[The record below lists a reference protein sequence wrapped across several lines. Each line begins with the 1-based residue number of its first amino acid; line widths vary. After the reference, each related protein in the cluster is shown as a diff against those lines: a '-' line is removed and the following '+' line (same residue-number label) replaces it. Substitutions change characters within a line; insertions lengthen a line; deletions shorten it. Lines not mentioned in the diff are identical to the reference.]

1 MSFDVANTMNPCDV
15 VLQMRHSFICRG
27 AVVALCNLEGTTA
40 VHLGQVLSQGFLCL
54 KMFVA
59 FLALVR
65 SGIVRT
71 TYMTVQLPLCVK
83 YSSAYVTRSI
93 DDRIA
98 NSVHT
103 CQMHR

>member
-1 MSFDVANTMNPCDV
+1 MTFDVANTMNPCHV
-15 VLQMRHSFICRG
+15 VLQMRHCFKYRG
-27 AVVALCNLEGTTA
+27 TVVALSSFDSTTT
-40 VHLGQVLSQGFLCL
+40 VHLGQMLFQGFLCL